1 MRPRTEPVKWAAA
14 GARVTM
20 DDVAREA
27 GVSRALVSL
36 VMRESPKV
44 SDKRRQRVLA
54 VAERLGY
61 WPNAMARG
69 LASRRTRTVGV
80 LLNELH
86 NPFYAEVLDGIDEE
100 SERLG
105 YRVLI
110 ASAGA
115 RPRGE
120 ERAVEA
126 FLEYRTDGIVLV
138 GPRLPAAAIAG
149 LAAAVPVVVVARGV
163 RSGMVD
169 SVANDDYKG
178 VSEVVRHLAALGHTR
193 IAHIDGGSGAGA
205 SSRRTAFV
213 RAMRDNGLEAGTQ
226 VVPGDYTDRAG
237 ARAVERLLAVG
248 GLPSAICAANDFVA
262 AGAIDRLQI
271 EGLRVPADVSVVG
284 YDDVFLAG
292 LRGISLTTVNQPRPE
307 MGRIALAAVVER
319 IEGGRTEAV
328 HVRLTPELVVRSST
342 APPNPNRLRACSS
355 L

>member
-1 MRPRTEPVKWAAA
+1 
-14 GARVTM
+14 M

-44 SDKRRQRVLA
+44 SDQRRERVLT
-54 VAERLGY
+54 VARRLGY
-61 WPNAMARG
+61 RPNAMARG

-110 ASAGA
+110 ASAGS

-138 GPRLPAAAIAG
+138 GPRVPTGAIEG
-149 LAAAVPVVVVARGV
+149 LAAAVPVVVVARGI

-169 SVANDDYKG
+169 SVANDDYRG
-178 VSEVVRHLAALGHTR
+178 VSDVVGHLAALGHSR
-193 IAHIDGGSGAGA
+193 ITHIDGGRGAGA
-205 SSRRTAFV
+205 STRRAAFV
-213 RAMRDNGLEAGTQ
+213 RAMRQHGRDGGMQ
-226 VVPGDYTDRAG
+226 VIPGDYTDRAG
-237 ARAVERLLAVG
+237 ARAVERLLADG
-248 GLPSAICAANDFVA
+248 DLPTAIFAANDFVA
-262 AGAIDRLQI
+262 AGVIDRLQI

-319 IEGGRTEAV
+319 IEEGRTEAV

-342 APPNPNRLRACSS
+342 APPNSNRVRARSG

>member
-1 MRPRTEPVKWAAA
+1 
-14 GARVTM
+14 M
-20 DDVAREA
+20 DDIAREA
-27 GVSRALVSL
+27 DVSRALVSL

-44 SDKRRQRVLA
+44 SDERRGRVLA

-61 WPNAMARG
+61 RPNAMARG

-105 YRVLI
+105 YRILI
-110 ASAGA
+110 ASAGS

-138 GPRLPAAAIAG
+138 GPRLPTRAIDD
-149 LAAAVPVVVVARGV
+149 LAAAVPVVVVARGI
-163 RSGMVD
+163 RSGLVD
-169 SVANDDYKG
+169 SVANDDYRG
-178 VSEVVRHLAALGHTR
+178 VGDVVGHLTALGHSR
-193 IAHIDGGSGAGA
+193 ITHIDGGRGAGA
-205 SSRRTAFV
+205 STRRAAFV
-213 RAMRDNGLEAGTQ
+213 RAMRSHGCDDGMR
-226 VVPGDYTDRAG
+226 VIPGDYTDRAG
-237 ARAVERLLAVG
+237 ARAVERLLEG
-248 GLPSAICAANDFVA
+248 GDLPTAIFAANDFVA
-262 AGAIDRLQI
+262 AGAIDRLLAA
-271 EGLRVPADVSVVG
+271 GLRVPADVSVVG

-307 MGRIALAAVVER
+307 MGRIGLAALVER
-319 IEGGRTEAV
+319 VEVGRAEAV

-342 APPNPNRLRACSS
+342 APPAATRRRGR
-355 L
+355 